1 MTWISASLWFSYS
14 AISSLARPASSYI
27 QVQTIFRRSPHT
39 MAMAMAKRDSPSA
52 QRNKDPIWEVLS
64 KTILPMLEITKEDSF
79 NILEIAA
86 GAGVHTEHLA
96 RKLVENNQSF
106 QWFPTDP
113 EDSSLKSIQAYI
125 HDSQLSTHVRD
136 PLQLTLDEN
145 GIIEPSTAAE
155 LPDMDLLIC
164 INMIHISPWQATIG
178 LMNVADQKLRRGA
191 VLYCYG
197 PYKEGGTAV
206 ESNM

>member
-113 EDSSLKSIQAYI
+113 EDSSLK
-125 HDSQLSTHVRD
+125 
-136 PLQLTLDEN
+136 
-145 GIIEPSTAAE
+145 
-155 LPDMDLLIC
+155 
-164 INMIHISPWQATIG
+164 
-178 LMNVADQKLRRGA
+178 
-191 VLYCYG
+191 
-197 PYKEGGTAV
+197 
-206 ESNM
+206 